1 MLGTAEER
9 LAKRREQRRR
19 QAQINQRAKFT
30 ADIQPGTLA
39 MFVELQKQKGYS
51 ADALL
56 YKLVRWGQRF
66 GV

>member
-30 ADIQPGTLA
+30 ADIQPGTLDKFTA
-39 MFVELQKQKGYS
+39 MRERHGLS
-51 ADALL
+51 ADGLL
-56 YKLVRWGQRF
+56 YKLVRMGEKY